1 MKVVAIIPARGGSK
15 RLLRKNIAPIFNRPM
30 MFWALQACRGSTYK
44 IEPWV
49 SSEDKEIIK
58 VASSYGAKIH
68 SRPPD
73 LAKDDTYKQ
82 AVIRAAAKEI
92 LETEEEKPD
101 IWISLQPNS
110 PEIKSYHLDEAIDSL
125 LVAERDEIFSVD
137 WDLMQNAAFRV
148 FRGDYVFQKDLST
161 NCGVYVCDI
170 KDVHTQE
177 DVDYI
182 ERARYISK

>member
-15 RLLRKNIAPIFNRPM
+15 RLPMKNIAPVFNRPM
-30 MFWALQACRGSTYK
+30 IFWALQACRASTYK

-49 SSEDKEIIK
+49 SSEDEEIIK

-68 SRPPD
+68 HRSPD
-73 LAKDDTYKQ
+73 LAKDDIYKQ
-82 AVIRAAAKEI
+82 AVVRAAAKEI
-92 LETEEEKPD
+92 LETEEEPD

-110 PEIKSYHLDEAIDSL
+110 PEIKSYHLDEAIDTL

-148 FRGDYVFQKDLST
+148 FKGDYVFQKDLST
-161 NCGVYVCDI
+161 NCGAYVCDI
-170 KDVHTQE
+170 GDIHTQE
-177 DVDYI
+177 DIDFM
-182 ERARYISK
+182 ERSRYNEL